1 MPKIISIDP
10 IRCTG
15 CRVCEI
21 ACSLEHTGECNP
33 NRARIKV
40 MKNEEQGI
48 DLPLVC
54 MHCSNAPC
62 VEVCPTGAMTR
73 DDASG
78 TVSIQEEACL
88 GCKLCMLVCPLGAIT
103 VDNDSAQGT
112 VMKCDLCGGNPKCV
126 TFCETKAIDFVPA
139 EDLPGRARDKV
150 WRDYLK
156 ATRPRD

>member
-10 IRCTG
+10 DRCTG

-21 ACSLEHTGECNP
+21 VCSLEHTGECNP

-40 MKNEEQGI
+40 MKNDEEGV
-48 DLPLVC
+48 DLPVVC
-54 MHCSNAPC
+54 LHCANPPC

-78 TVSIQEEACL
+78 AVSIQEDACL

-103 VDNDSAQGT
+103 VDSGSPQGG
-112 VMKCDLCGGNPKCV
+112 VMKCDLCQGNPKCV
-126 TFCETKAIDFVPA
+126 IFCATKAIDFVPV
-139 EDLPGRARDKV
+139 EDLAGHTREKV
-150 WRDYLK
+150 RRGYLR
-156 ATRPRD
+156 ATRLPD